1 MGLQNKI
8 SHQIRRQNYYK
19 VEKKT
24 DFFHQ
29 NVIKLEN
36 KTLVPMF
43 FELLM
48 TNEVKLR
55 STVIKPTIGVQE

>member
-19 VEKKT
+19 VEKT

-36 KTLVPMF
+36 KTLVPMY

-55 STVIKPTIGVQE
+55 STVIKPTIGIHE